1 MIPRHQG
8 YEFAIFAIVCTVAI
22 FVLQAASGSYS
33 AVHGPVTALLSL
45 RARLKLMSGMAL
57 AALQFLESVIPVIFA
72 ALLAARQ
79 EILLVQCVPPDRS
92 GALRC

>member
-1 MIPRHQG
+1 
-8 YEFAIFAIVCTVAI
+8 
-22 FVLQAASGSYS
+22 
-33 AVHGPVTALLSL
+33 
-45 RARLKLMSGMAL
+45 MSGMAL

-92 GALRC
+92 GVLRC